1 MSSLL
6 QRARSGTRSWRT
18 VLAGLALPAAML
30 LAALLALRFH
40 GAPVAASETLFLALW
55 AAAVFLPLS
64 FLETARLPVHAA
76 LAITVTV
83 LVTALPRSG
92 GLRAAAVAA
101 ALALSVLIVAGLLG
115 ARRAAFDLRHCAA
128 LALAMALVLHGHLFF
143 LHGFALATVTLL
155 GIVPAVAAT
164 LAARLAASGRRGA
177 AVVAALALL
186 AAPQLAA
193 EPWWVALAFATAGF
207 AASFGMGAGARL
219 AQRCLFLYAAATL
232 FAGGFPWLR
241 AAPVATVLG
250 TLATLGAPLAETP
263 LGDRVVVLTQ
273 AAPRLA
279 IELSGVPVRALV
291 FDSYLTHGV
300 ELACG
305 QELAGIELTGME
317 LEPAAVAVDA
327 AVARQPVPSR
337 WHSALVAGRD
347 STEWAA
353 GRPDVRAQLACP
365 APTPWISWI
374 PATGRFLGQTTRARF
389 ALEAPYGARR
399 LVLERHPGLP
409 AETTLAIFFV
419 ATER

>member
-18 VLAGLALPAAML
+18 LLMGLALPAAML
-30 LAALLALRFH
+30 LAALLALGFH

-64 FLETARLPVHAA
+64 FLETAGRPVHAA
-76 LAITVTV
+76 LALAVTV

-101 ALALSVLIVAGLLG
+101 ALALSVLMVAGLLC
-115 ARRAAFDLRHCAA
+115 ARRTAFGLRHCAA
-128 LALAMALVLHGHLFF
+128 LALAVAIVLHGHLFF
-143 LHGFALATVTLL
+143 LHGFALETVALL

-164 LAARLAASGRRGA
+164 LAARLAAAGRPGA
-177 AVVAALALL
+177 GLVAALALL

-207 AASFGMGAGARL
+207 AASFGAGAGARL
-219 AQRCLFLYAAATL
+219 AQRSLFLFAAATL
-232 FAGGFPWLR
+232 LAGGFPWLR

-250 TLATLGAPLAETP
+250 ALVTLGRPLAETP

-273 AAPRLA
+273 TAPRLA
-279 IELSGVPVRALV
+279 VELSGVPVRALV
-291 FDSYLTHGV
+291 LDSYLTHGV

-305 QELAGIELTGME
+305 QELAGMELTGME
-317 LEPAAVAVDA
+317 LESAVDA
-327 AVARQPVPSR
+327 ARARQFVPAR
-337 WHSALVAGRD
+337 WRSALVAGRD

-353 GRPDVRAQLACP
+353 GRPDVAAQLACP
-365 APTPWISWI
+365 APTPWISWM

-389 ALEAPYGARR
+389 ALEAPFGARR
-399 LVLERHPGLP
+399 LVLERNPALP